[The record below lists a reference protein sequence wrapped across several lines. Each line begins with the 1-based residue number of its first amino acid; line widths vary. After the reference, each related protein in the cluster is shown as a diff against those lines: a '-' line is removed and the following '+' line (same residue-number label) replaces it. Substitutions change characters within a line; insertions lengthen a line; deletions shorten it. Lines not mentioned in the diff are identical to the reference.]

1 MIDFHTHPVMIR
13 ELVES
18 DPVLDKNIHDVFGF
32 HFPAQPLE
40 GFLLEMDAAGVELAV
55 LHPVDVTTAYG
66 CQIVTNEQIA
76 ELVAKQPRFIGFA
89 SVDPTLPGCPQ

>member
-18 DPVLDKNIHDVFGF
+18 DPVLDRNIHDVFGF

-66 CQIVTNEQIA
+66 CHIVTNEQIA
-76 ELVAKQPRFIGFA
+76 ELVAKGASLHRFCISRSNPA
-89 SVDPTLPGCPQ
+89 GCPQ